1 MGAGGG
7 GEGGSQVRLAGP
19 PLERVDRRRVR
30 RELRAESG
38 AYCNTKETRAS
49 EKKDALRRP
58 RAERGAVV
66 RSERFVEP
74 RDLWTLF
81 TARGVKRRCSQL
93 ASNRAAYAPL
103 SQRGQPLSCVD
114 CGPPTC

>member
-1 MGAGGG
+1 MCVGGRGGG
-7 GEGGSQVRLAGP
+7 RGAHKYAWQDRRSSASTATACDASCARKAGP
-19 PLERVDRRRVR
+19 
-30 RELRAESG
+30 
-38 AYCNTKETRAS
+38 TKETRAS
-49 EKKDALRRP
+49 EKKDALQRP
-58 RAERGAVV
+58 RAESGAVV

-93 ASNRAAYAPL
+93 ASNRAAYGPL
-103 SQRGQPLSCVD
+103 SQRGHTPSCVD